1 MIISSRFINFV
12 YVFELLALGFGR
24 EKGFEEEAQIM
35 AQSELTDLLQ
45 FAMGNEEETKQ
56 DTHTVD
62 QPHDDQTNIDDILN
76 SAFLDFD
83 IEDCKQNVN
92 DDTNQMQELNEMAIE
107 FENMSEV
114 IYVYCGY

>member
-1 MIISSRFINFV
+1 
-12 YVFELLALGFGR
+12 
-24 EKGFEEEAQIM
+24 
-35 AQSELTDLLQ
+35 
-45 FAMGNEEETKQ
+45 MGNEEETKQ

-83 IEDCKQNVN
+83 IEDCKQNMN

-107 FENMSEV
+107 FGNMSEV